1 MRTFYSGLAHKNARV
16 KVQLFGQWE
25 EAIRMLN
32 GLGPNIKRASI
43 DAQVVVLTDIKKKVK
58 AHLRNQDIPEM
69 TSKPY
74 NAWYAKTKR
83 DLSRDPRFLMSSG
96 TYYRSIEVWKVGNFN
111 FAFVG
116 VRNGIRAK
124 TLTGKNSKLD
134 VARIAYMHEMGGRT
148 LPRRPLWN
156 PTIKEMGGANGIKDL
171 FVQHLYRKLKQRRV
185 PISLSQFTKNRIFNT
200 KSWG

>member
-1 MRTFYSGLAHKNARV
+1 MRTFYSGLAHKNSRI

-25 EAIRMLN
+25 EAIRVLN
-32 GLGPNIKRASI
+32 KLGPTIKRSSI
-43 DAQVVVLTDIKKKVK
+43 DAQMAVMKDIKGRIK

-74 NAWYAKTKR
+74 SSKYREAKSEK
-83 DLSRDPRFLMSSG
+83 SRDPRFLMSTG
-96 TYYRSIEVWKVGNFN
+96 TYYRSIEVWKSGNFN

-116 VRNGIRAK
+116 VRNGIK
-124 TLTGKNSKLD
+124 TKTIKGGNSRLD
-134 VARIAYMHEMGGRT
+134 VARIAYMNEMGGKK

-171 FVQHLYRKLKQRRV
+171 FVQHLYLKLKRRKI
-185 PISLSQFTKNRIFNT
+185 PIALKKFTKNRIFNT
-200 KSWG
+200 KSWD